1 MLSLVAMTATPLTAL
16 ADADISSKVGTTV
29 QSWKKHGAALQLNNG
44 IFISTDG
51 SEMSQQ
57 IVLVKGS
64 YKLSATTLD
73 NAKLY
78 VNSKEVPA
86 NGVFT
91 LASEQTVTISVKAA
105 TAGRQFK
112 VGGLKLDLVFDFKSL
127 YDRLNTRLSTAFNRL
142 NAVNSQDAWERE
154 LLSQYET
161 SLSID
166 IEKVKDDRFMDSYN
180 AYKELKLY
188 NEPSDLENNIN
199 TFVAK
204 VEAALAN
211 LNARTYAIDELGKV
225 ETAWNA
231 LNQKLSTATQNAK
244 DLYKE
249 TVAAISADIKAQKEA
264 VEAAYKERKA
274 AERYPQD
281 VVDETCTGLKT
292 RIQEAYAGIENANGN
307 SNDFDY
313 VKSQIDEAKLLYNNK
328 VQYLMKYIVDDA
340 AGNSYEAIL
349 QHAQTAL
356 SKEFAKIADAEK
368 ANAEN
373 ATANRADNEAKITD
387 AKAQIASLSEQYKAK
402 YNSYKAA
409 YADVKTSLEDPVDGI
424 DNALKRIGD
433 TSYNADIQAI
443 NEKIDAIKATFAQG
457 MQDNK
462 DVPSYAAAKAE
473 VNGLLSA
480 LRTATDGTIS
490 NYNANQAVLATLNDL
505 QTKLTK
511 ANTDVNALASKK
523 GDYKGAGR
531 WTTTPAAL
539 QTRISDFR
547 TAIAAAYEAGT
558 AVDYQNANR
567 GAFTALGNDIAAYLQ
582 TAKNALAEY
591 DKIVVLK
598 ADWQTKLNAIK
609 AFIVEEDYSVTA
621 ADGVTYGQKLANIQ
635 AAIDL
640 LQENLTAALAE
651 IDMAHYNALVAVD
664 RTAPVELQI
673 TKVQFEAD
681 REQYQIDINVNAAKN
696 LLTLVNNNIA
706 AMQEVLDAID
716 TDYTREKLGNSY
728 AATMAKFGNIQD
740 RINALVIP
748 AESEITAETA
758 SAKREQ
764 LNEVNSKLVQIR
776 ADFDKVK
783 ADADKAVE
791 KVAANNAQKTA
802 VDAEMATVL
811 TNMALVKSSNEDP
824 NRIGEFQTSYNTLLA
839 TYNGIIN
846 KINTSYAAETLVA
859 DYNGNGTAAKPG
871 IKKEIADLNK
881 KVDTEKAKA
890 VASTANWNAYQ
901 AQQKTVKDANFY
913 TASTPEAPAGLF
925 NAARAA
931 INALATPVNAGQTF
945 YLNKVNG
952 YETEL
957 NTLKTNI
964 TTNYNQRKSTGY
976 TATVNQK
983 VNALTTAIPVAA
995 TDAKNNEN
1003 AHNEQVAA
1011 QKKTQETWRRVYNK
1025 LSAEDKSSNIQY
1037 YLDLLTAEQLK
1048 INTLDQTVA
1057 DNFAAGKCYGT
1068 DAAAKYKGIEG
1079 IVLSIEASWEDPNGY
1094 DAALAQDN
1102 LDRYNRFTS
1111 AIAATKSE
1119 YDKAVTSLAKFSNID
1134 PALQADFDVVLS
1146 ANEAIFAYNQQIRD
1160 LRTKASDEYTTA
1172 SQTKR
1177 GVYDLEESNVAT
1189 AQEYADAIK
1198 VIYTNATNELNATAK
1213 SLLNNALADAESAL
1227 AGAMYDID
1235 SYDASVK
1242 ENAFSD
1248 VKAIIA
1254 EAKLA
1259 KTDPELAV
1267 KLAGGFLTTLRNAHQ
1282 LLPAGYEPAA
1292 QAQCDFLIQ
1301 KVETEIAN
1309 NRAMLQTSIASGM
1322 LDQSY
1327 LDHYNESVEQ
1337 YITGEDGAKAQ
1348 SATFKEEG
1356 TMYEGGLGQVEY
1368 LIGQFNLHNGLSGAN
1383 GANNIVAS
1391 NEAYSDLQQ
1400 NNFAEIQALID
1411 AAQAYANDYVA
1422 ENAGIAGVQQRL
1434 GWIQEYADVYKY
1446 LNSVHVEKDR
1456 IVAQCEA
1463 LKPTIAGLYAGSD
1476 NNENAALNTQL
1487 SLLRNEYY
1495 QAVAA
1500 TSADISA
1507 YEATLEEYEDELLR
1521 IAALEEVEGQHVKHA
1536 PYIALEKNIAKTR
1549 TELIN
1554 IINAEQIANLY
1565 SGLKETIAAV
1575 NAQQQAEVEQ
1585 LAACHAP
1592 VQARFADAVAEVKTK
1607 SDAVA
1612 AKVEGYMAETT
1623 LVMYANNLS
1632 KELAA
1637 LEAQLQTLAT
1647 DITNAQ
1653 APYTANE
1660 EAKVRLDG
1668 ELQALRDAYNALDAK
1683 LSTYSYVNM
1692 EDFRMQAGMTVL
1704 MDIDMEERDV
1714 QSAYESIRL
1723 NENSQLENKN
1733 SVVRGLANLDR
1744 TYSHMETRGGDN
1756 PYELSGR
1763 IGEVAALLDEADT
1776 KYSRT
1781 RVLPEA
1787 RVDIEQRFNNIY
1799 QGLTALS
1806 NFDERS
1812 YNGWYTSQDIYGN
1825 ELKDEEGNPISKVY
1839 DFVEEA
1845 VPAIFTRVDELKAQL
1860 AELDELIDANS
1871 YILGDVNR
1879 DKDVTVS
1886 DYMEILNAVLG
1897 VKEMAPASVQFYAAD
1912 INGDAKINIADVT
1925 SVVKIINGTVAPAQA
1940 RALAHTQVNNS
1951 TDRLMLAAEGIGT
1964 KQRIAVS
1971 FDAAAEYFEYNG
1983 CQMDITLPAGVSFL
1997 DAVVADRT
2005 SNFTLRSN
2013 QLENG
2018 KVRVVLSSL
2027 EEQNFCNGS
2036 GAILYLDVEVNH
2048 NYAGNGVAVDNILF
2062 TDSDV
2067 HIYSLPALDA
2077 SETTGIGTVS
2087 MGEEVKEKIYSVSG
2101 KLVNGLKRGVNIIRG
2116 NDGSSKKV
2124 VVK

>member
-16 ADADISSKVGTTV
+16 ADADISSQVGTTV
-29 QSWKKHGAALQLNNG
+29 QSWVTSGALQLNNG

-51 SEMSQQ
+51 SQMSQQ
-57 IVLVKGS
+57 IGKFVKGS

-78 VNSKEVPA
+78 VNNKEVPA

-112 VGGLKLDLVFDFKSL
+112 VGGLKFELVFDFKSL
-127 YDRLNTRLSTAFNRL
+127 YDRLNTRLSTAFNKL
-142 NAVNSQDAWERE
+142 NAENSQDAWELE
-154 LLSQYET
+154 LLSQYEST
-161 SLSID
+161 LSVD
-166 IEKVKDDRFMDSYN
+166 IEKVKDDRGMDSYN
-180 AYKELKLY
+180 AYKSLKLY

-199 TFVAK
+199 TFVAN

-231 LNQKLSTATQNAK
+231 LNQKLSTATPNAK
-244 DLYKE
+244 ELYAQ
-249 TVAAISADIKAQKEA
+249 TVAAISADIEAQKDA
-264 VEAAYKERKA
+264 VEAAYAGRTA
-274 AERYPQD
+274 AASYPQN

-292 RIQEAYAGIENANGN
+292 RIQEASAGIDNANGN
-307 SNDFDY
+307 SDDFDY
-313 VKSQIDEAKLLYNNK
+313 VKSQIDGAIALYNAT
-328 VQYLMKYIVDDA
+328 VQDLVKYIVADA

-356 SKEFAKIADAEK
+356 SKEYAKIADAEK

-373 ATANRADNEAKITD
+373 ATANRADNEAKIAD
-387 AKAQIASLSEQYKAK
+387 AKAQIASLSAQYKAK
-402 YNSYKAA
+402 YDSYKAA

-473 VNGLLSA
+473 VDGLLSA

-539 QTRISDFR
+539 QTRINDFR

-609 AFIVEEDYSVTA
+609 AFIVEEDYSVIA

-673 TKVQFEAD
+673 TKAQFEKD

-696 LLTLVNNNIA
+696 LLTLVTNNIA
-706 AMQEVLDAID
+706 AMQEVLDAISI
-716 TDYTREKLGNSY
+716 DYTEKKLGNSY
-728 AATMAKFGNIQD
+728 DATMDSFSDIQR
-740 RINALVIP
+740 RINELSIP
-748 AESEITAETA
+748 TVDEITADNA
-758 SAKREQ
+758 SAKREE
-764 LNEVNSKLVQIR
+764 LNVINSALVKIR
-776 ADFDKVK
+776 AEFDQVK
-783 ADADKAVE
+783 ANADKAVKHVE
-791 KVAANNAQKTA
+791 ANNAQKAA
-802 VDAEMATVL
+802 VDTEMATVL
-811 TNMALVKSSNEDP
+811 TSMKLVTSSNTDP
-824 NRIGEFQTSYNTLLA
+824 KRVGEFQTSYDNLEI
-839 TYNGIIN
+839 TYNNILN
-846 KINTSYAAETLVA
+846 KIKTSYRAETLIA
-859 DYNGNGTAAKPG
+859 DYNGTAAKPG
-871 IKKEIADLNK
+871 IKKEIATLTTSVNAEI
-881 KVDTEKAKA
+881 VKAKA
-890 VASTANWNAYQ
+890 STDNYNAYQ
-901 AQQKTVKDANFY
+901 SQLSTVAAANFY
-913 TASTPEAPAGLF
+913 TASTPNAPAGLF
-925 NAARAA
+925 NAARAT
-931 INALATPVNAGQTF
+931 INALANPVNAGQTF
-945 YLNKVNG
+945 YLDKVNG
-952 YETEL
+952 FETQL
-957 NTLKTNI
+957 NTLNTNI
-964 TTNYNQRKSTGY
+964 TNNYNQRKSTAF
-976 TATVNQK
+976 TSTVTSTVNTLKSNISQ
-983 VNALTTAIPVAA
+983 AA
-995 TDAKNNEN
+995 TDATNNEN

-1011 QKKTQETWRRVYNK
+1011 QTQTQATWSRVYNK
-1025 LSAEDKSSNIQY
+1025 LSAEDKSTQIQGW
-1037 YLDLLTAEQLK
+1037 LDQLTAKQLE

-1057 DNFAAGKCYGT
+1057 SNFTQGSCYSS
-1068 DAAAKYKGIEG
+1068 DAVAKYTAIEAF
-1079 IVLSIEASWEDPNGY
+1079 VLGVEASWEDPNGY

-1111 AIAATKSE
+1111 AIATTKGE

-1134 PALQADFDVVLS
+1134 PSLNAEFDIVLS
-1146 ANEAIFAYNQQIRD
+1146 ANEQIFAYNQRIRD
-1160 LRTKASDEYTTA
+1160 LRAKANGEYTAA

-1177 GVYDLEESNVAT
+1177 GIYDLEEGNVAKAQQYADEINGIYVAAT
-1189 AQEYADAIK
+1189 AQ
-1198 VIYTNATNELNATAK
+1198 LNVTAK
-1213 SLLNNALADAESAL
+1213 SLLSDALSAAEAAL
-1227 AGAMYDID
+1227 HAEEFKI
-1235 SYDASVK
+1235 STYDASVQ

-1248 VKAIIA
+1248 VKAIID
-1254 EAKLA
+1254 EAK
-1259 KTDPELAV
+1259 KSQSDPELAV

-1282 LLPAGYEPAA
+1282 LLPAGLEAAA

-1301 KVETEIAN
+1301 KVEAEIAT
-1309 NRAMLQTSIASGM
+1309 NRIKLQRSIAAGM
-1322 LDQSY
+1322 LEQSY
-1327 LDHYNESVEQ
+1327 LDDYNASVDEH
-1337 YITGEDGAKAQ
+1337 ITGAQGAKAKGEIYKAEGNMYGFGLSEVQ
-1348 SATFKEEG
+1348 SCIDDFNR
-1356 TMYEGGLGQVEY
+1356 YNGLG
-1368 LIGQFNLHNGLSGAN
+1368 S
-1383 GANNIVAS
+1383 ANNIVAS
-1391 NEAYSDLQQ
+1391 NEAYADLQADA
-1400 NNFAEIQALID
+1400 FAVVQALID
-1411 AAQAYANDYVA
+1411 AAEDYANDYVA
-1422 ENAGIAGVQQRL
+1422 EYSHI
-1434 GWIQEYADVYKY
+1434 D
-1446 LNSVHVEKDR
+1446 
-1456 IVAQCEA
+1456 VAQRDLDDIKAFADRCKGWYNVHTNKANIVGRCDA
-1463 LKPTIAGLYAGSD
+1463 LKTRIEGLYAISD
-1476 NNENAALNTQL
+1476 YNEWVKLNEQL
-1487 SLLRNEYY
+1487 SQLRYEYY

-1507 YEATLEEYEDELLR
+1507 YEAKLTGYEDELSR
-1521 IAALEEVEGQHVKHA
+1521 IHDLAEVDGQHVKHA

-1565 SGLKETIAAV
+1565 SGLTDKIAAV
-1575 NAQQQAEVEQ
+1575 NAQQQAEAEL

-1612 AKVEGYMAETT
+1612 AAVEGYMAEST
-1623 LVMYANNLS
+1623 LVMYADNLNNA
-1632 KELAA
+1632 LAA
-1637 LEAQLQTLAT
+1637 LEGDLHKMSS
-1647 DITNAQ
+1647 DIAEAQ

-1660 EAKVRLDG
+1660 EAKVRLDA
-1668 ELQALRDAYNALDAK
+1668 ELQQLKDAYNALDAK
-1683 LSTYSYVNM
+1683 LSTYGHVDI
-1692 EDFRMQAGMTVL
+1692 EDFHWDAEWSVL
-1704 MDIDMEERDV
+1704 SKIEKDERYI
-1714 QSAYESIRL
+1714 QEAYESEDVTDML
-1723 NENSQLENKN
+1723 DKNSQLRYKSDVENA
-1733 SVVRGLANLDR
+1733 LANLDR
-1744 TYSHMETRGGDN
+1744 TYSHIETQ
-1756 PYELSGR
+1756 GR
-1763 IGEVAALLDEADT
+1763 MGEV
-1776 KYSRT
+1776 
-1781 RVLPEA
+1781 
-1787 RVDIEQRFNNIY
+1787 
-1799 QGLTALS
+1799 QGLTIEVSNKGYNSRLS
-1806 NFDERS
+1806 PLAQD
-1812 YNGWYTSQDIYGN
+1812 DIYQRISNANSGYRFLYN
-1825 ELKDEEGNPISKVY
+1825 FENSSFNNTYTNYDINGEQLKDEEGNNTTKLF
-1839 DFVEEA
+1839 DFIDEA
-1845 VPAIFTRVDELKAQL
+1845 VPAVFTRVDELKAQI

-1871 YILGDVNR
+1871 YIYGDVNR
-1879 DKDVTVS
+1879 DKEVSVS

-1897 VKEMAPASVQFYAAD
+1897 VKEMDPATVQFYAAD
-1912 INGDAKINIADVT
+1912 INRDQKINIADVT
-1925 SVVKIINGTVAPAQA
+1925 AVAKIINGNVAPAQA
-1940 RALAHTQVNNS
+1940 RALAYTQVNNS
-1951 TDRLMLAAEGIGT
+1951 SDRLMLAAEGNGT

-1971 FDAAAEYFEYNG
+1971 FEAAADYIEYAG
-1983 CQMDITLPAGVSFL
+1983 CQMDITLPAGVSFV
-1997 DAVVADRT
+1997 DAAVADRT
-2005 SNFTLRSN
+2005 AGFTLRTGD
-2013 QLENG
+2013 LGNG

-2027 EEQNFCNGS
+2027 DEQNFCNGS
-2036 GAILYLDVEVNH
+2036 GAIFYLDVEVNH

-2062 TDSDV
+2062 TDNDV
-2067 HIYSLPALDA
+2067 RVYSLPALDA